1 MLEVYLQYLVQDSQ
15 QFNLLV
21 EPKVLVPVV
30 YQVVLEEVLVIIN
43 RELEQE
49 MFLPHVPLKEIL
61 AVLDLL
67 LHQIMVRMEV
77 VELVAQVMR
86 DHPLVVAQAELE
98 EFLQ

>member
-1 MLEVYLQYLVQDSQ
+1 
-15 QFNLLV
+15 
-21 EPKVLVPVV
+21 VV